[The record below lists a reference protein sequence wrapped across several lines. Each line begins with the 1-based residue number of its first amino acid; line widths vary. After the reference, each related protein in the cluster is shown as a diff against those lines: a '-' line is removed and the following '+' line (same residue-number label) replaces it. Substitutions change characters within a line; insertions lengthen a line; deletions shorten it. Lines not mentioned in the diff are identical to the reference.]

1 MNPDITPYNGL
12 ICIKLIKFYLL
23 KIYAPCVD
31 SALILYSI
39 ELYFGIQPSVFPFYR
54 LQLFEE

>member
-39 ELYFGIQPSVFPFYR
+39 ELYFGIQPSVFSF
-54 LQLFEE
+54 LSTSTF